1 MKHPFKVGISF
12 GLISGVI
19 TTLGL
24 MIGLDA
30 STHSRLAVIGGIL
43 TIAVADALSDSLGI
57 HVSEES
63 EGRHSNREIW
73 EATLSTFISKFI
85 FSSSFIFLVILFELS
100 MAIKISIIWGLF
112 LISIL
117 SYLISEGVNSLKVVV
132 EHVLIT
138 LIVILISHYIGSC
151 IGIIFRS

>member
-1 MKHPFKVGISF
+1 MKHPVKIGLSF

-30 STHSRLAVIGGIL
+30 STHSRIAVIGGIL
-43 TIAVADALSDSLGI
+43 TIAIADALSDALGI

-63 EGRHSNREIW
+63 ERKHTNREVW
-73 EATLSTFISKFI
+73 EATISTFLSKFV
-85 FSSSFIFLVILFELS
+85 FSASFIIYVLFLDMSI
-100 MAIKISIIWGLF
+100 AIQASIVWGLF

-117 SYLISEGVNSLKVVV
+117 SYIISEGENSFKVIL
-132 EHVLIT
+132 EHVTIT
-138 LIVILISHYIGSC
+138 LAVIIISHYLGSYIGS
-151 IGIIFRS
+151 IFNP